1 MLGIQHK
8 FLGRILGPLMK
19 VLLPMTNNVLT
30 PLTNNIL
37 IPLGLLTASA
47 ADAKIHDKILEW
59 GFYSL
64 GMTTLIISNKEMKDE
79 KSSNLSK
86 ILAYW

>member
-1 MLGIQHK
+1 
-8 FLGRILGPLMK
+8 MK
-19 VLLPMTNNVLT
+19 VLLPMINNVLT
-30 PLTNNIL
+30 PLTNIIL
-37 IPLGLLTASA
+37 IPLGLTTASA
-47 ADAKIHDKILEW
+47 GDAKIYDKILEW

-64 GMTTLIISNKEMKDE
+64 ATTTLIISNKEMKDE